1 MRELVFQDS
10 LIFDATLFFLDEKER
25 KKFQKRKRKKNSP
38 LSLRKRRGNF
48 YLEIKKEKAQQYII
62 TKQSIFFLQ

>member
-25 KKFQKRKRKKNSP
+25 KKFQKRKRKKK
-38 LSLRKRRGNF
+38 LSTF
-48 YLEIKKEKAQQYII
+48 VA
-62 TKQSIFFLQ
+62 